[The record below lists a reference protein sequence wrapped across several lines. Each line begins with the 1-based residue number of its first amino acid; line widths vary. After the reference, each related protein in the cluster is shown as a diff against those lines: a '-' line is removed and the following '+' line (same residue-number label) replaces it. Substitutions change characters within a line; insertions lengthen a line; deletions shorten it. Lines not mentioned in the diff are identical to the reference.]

1 MRKVVAILIFLSVSS
16 TLWADNYKILKM
28 NTSSIKIV
36 KRICKTGD
44 VFSDKSVIYWVKE
57 KQAFRAQNLKT
68 KEIRLFVEPEF
79 RSKGCKTIK
88 DYYVKINH
96 LSTRGGML
104 GLDDLAEEMPDTL
117 YLWDEFIMESPYQLD
132 DNSYFY
138 VSYKNLD
145 DYITNREL
153 KAEKDKFLIR
163 REDFSIEGIL
173 DAVTVS
179 LHYVDKR
186 WNEDSIVKD
195 SIYVILIPNNE

>member
-1 MRKVVAILIFLSVSS
+1 MRKVVAILMFLSVSS

-28 NTSSIKIV
+28 NTSSIKIG

-44 VFSDKSVIYWVKE
+44 VFSDKSVIYWAKE

-117 YLWDEFIMESPYQLD
+117 YLWDEFKMESPYHLD
-132 DNSYFY
+132 ENSYFY
-138 VSYKNLD
+138 VSYKTPD
-145 DYITNREL
+145 DTITNRVL
-153 KAEKDKFLIR
+153 KTEKNYFLIR
-163 REDFSIEGIL
+163 REDFYTDGIS

-186 WNEDSIVKD
+186 WDEDSIVKD
-195 SIYVILIPNNE
+195 SLCVILIPDND